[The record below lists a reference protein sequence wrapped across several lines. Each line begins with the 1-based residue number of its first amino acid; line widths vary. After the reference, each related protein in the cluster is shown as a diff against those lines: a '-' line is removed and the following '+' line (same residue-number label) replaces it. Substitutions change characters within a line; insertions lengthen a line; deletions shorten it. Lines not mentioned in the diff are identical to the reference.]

1 MSDKV
6 NKNKDDANGRI
17 LHFSQDPA
25 FYVKRGDMKR
35 AQNDLISA
43 ISMYNEALEKD
54 PFDFDTRLSAA
65 EVLTDMARFNDS
77 NRMLIPYM
85 HLDEEFKKDAYCMV
99 GFNLMG
105 LSELEGA
112 KACFDRF
119 FELTDEVSE
128 RTDAIL
134 DAIDYIESLDTDEP
148 ALSDAAVIKRN
159 SDIRRAHEAFNR
171 GDYEEASNL
180 FAQLY
185 NDKPGDSII
194 IYQLA
199 LSCLCCHREEEG
211 AGYLE
216 KLIESDGNNWTALSL
231 KLMYAKGMN
240 NEIEMTQVAKKLEKC
255 DSEQPD
261 VLLRVN
267 GALIEAGSFEAAA
280 RIAKRLVKL
289 MPYDSLANHRL
300 AVSYMRSKDFPNAAK
315 VYGKLLRIDKN
326 DYIAKYYRTACIKA
340 ETDPSAA
347 RIAEKAIIHYQLPVE
362 SIIVRAKSL
371 LASRDTSA
379 EELIESWKND
389 ASFRETVRWAF
400 TLNEF
405 NVSYAMLSLLR
416 MVKDDHS
423 VRLIREIM
431 SDIETNRAI
440 VNEAMGTLKRMG
452 AAEPFFAI
460 MDGSL
465 LEGRVNIIDLS
476 NVKIPHTYAGIF
488 PRFSKKATPYYS
500 GEVISTGANIIERFL
515 ANLKGSF
522 PRISED
528 QSVALSA
535 ALEILACDQCGAE
548 VCTDIEERYGV
559 SKRRL
564 MNAIDRIVKTVISGL
579 TDSPDGGGD
588 EE

>member
-1 MSDKV
+1 MSDKII
-6 NKNKDDANGRI
+6 KNKDELTGKI
-17 LHFSQDPA
+17 LHFAQDPA

-43 ISMYNEALEKD
+43 ILLYNEALEKD
-54 PFDFDTRLSAA
+54 PDDLDTRLSAA
-65 EVLTDMARFNDS
+65 ELLTDMARFNDS

-85 HLDEEFKKDAYCMV
+85 HLDDEFKKDAYCMV

-105 LSELEGA
+105 LGEFEGA

-128 RTDAIL
+128 RTDAML
-134 DAIDYIESLDTDEP
+134 DAIDYIESLDPDEP

-159 SDIRRAHEAFNR
+159 ADIREAHEAFNR
-171 GDYEEASNL
+171 GDYELASKL
-180 FAQLY
+180 FGDLY
-185 NDKPGDSII
+185 KDKPGDPNI

-240 NEIEMTQVAKKLEKC
+240 NEIEMSKTAKKLEKC
-255 DSEQPD
+255 DSDQPD

-267 GALIEAGSFEAAA
+267 GALIEAGSFEAAL

-289 MPYDSLANHRL
+289 MPYDPLTNHRL
-300 AVSYMRSKDFPNAAK
+300 AVSHMKLREFQQAAK
-315 VYGKLLRIDKN
+315 VYDKLLRIDKN
-326 DYIAKYYRTACIKA
+326 DYIARFYRTACVKA
-340 ETDPSAA
+340 DNDPNAA
-347 RIAEKAIIHYQLPVE
+347 RIADRAIIHYQLPVE

-371 LASRDTSA
+371 LAGKDASA
-379 EELIESWKND
+379 DDLIKKWKED
-389 ASFRETVRWAF
+389 ASFRDTVRWAF

-416 MVKDDHS
+416 MVNDENS
-423 VRLIREIM
+423 VHLIREVM
-431 SDIETNRAI
+431 ADIDTNRSI
-440 VNEAMGTLKRMG
+440 ENEAAGALKSMG
-452 AAEPFFAI
+452 AEEPFFAM
-460 MDGSL
+460 MDGL
-465 LEGRVNIIDLS
+465 LFEGRVNLVDLS
-476 NVKIPHTYAGIF
+476 GFNIPHNYSTIF
-488 PRFSKKATPYYS
+488 PRFSEKAAPYYS
-500 GEVISTGANIIERFL
+500 AEVMNAGAGIIERFL
-515 ANLKGSF
+515 ANSNGKF

-528 QSVALSA
+528 QSIALSA
-535 ALEILACDQCGAE
+535 ALEILACDQCSAE
-548 VCTDIEERYGV
+548 VSTDIEQRYGV

-564 MNAIDRIVKTVISGL
+564 LNAIDRIVKTVVNN
-579 TDSPDGGGD
+579 TADREDDGGD
-588 EE
+588 LE